1 MKHCKQ
7 CGQENKDQK
16 FCVNCGAKL
25 DDSSQPQG
33 NAGGKQPKKPMT
45 KKQKLAAVVAS
56 GVAILFIA
64 LYFIGAHFTSHE
76 RLVKNF
82 EAAVNDEDA
91 KKLAKTLNFQD
102 VDEKIGA
109 ADVKGFLE
117 YLKENPDEAGSMI
130 ESLHEQSGLISG
142 KGKQTSNKEELMEMF
157 FPSGEAALV
166 MIEEGNGFLFFDT
179 YKLTVEPAYVTL
191 KTNVEGTKLY
201 AGEKEIA
208 EAESEDYAYEYGP
221 LVPGLHTFQAVS
233 ETDFID
239 LSKEEEI
246 AVMSAEKDVDLS
258 LDATYIGF
266 DVPFEGELDS
276 RVVYNDET
284 IDFNIFDEEGFGPI
298 ALDESSSIAVEIDFP
313 WGTMTSLEHPLDRRE
328 IPVSFEVDKKLQK
341 SLEEALQDHVDLYL
355 ASWQKNDI
363 TKLGHLSDSLQETYQ
378 YEIESDNESAE
389 NGYGYDKQ
397 VFSMFLDTD
406 NVQIDFTEGDYYL
419 STIIKEDGATG
430 FYDKYDDSD
439 REESKANYEYSYTF
453 LYDKKSWVV
462 YDKNTSY
469 SDLISPAELA
479 VSSDLVTLGSAKTSK
494 TASAEVSSESN
505 NDADSDEAEE
515 VTLDYVYQMVEAI
528 NDNDY
533 ELVAPYIK
541 SGSDFEK
548 TQTELVDH
556 LNDSEMTQEV
566 IAASVTDVKEKD
578 GKWIVNTDETIKL
591 IYESGEEETE
601 DYQWEYT
608 VEKDGDSLVLSGIE

>member
-16 FCVNCGAKL
+16 FCVNCGAEL

-33 NAGGKQPKKPMT
+33 NAGGEQPKKPMT
-45 KKQKLAAVVAS
+45 KKQKLVALVAS

-82 EAAVNDEDA
+82 ESAVNDTDA

-109 ADVKGFLE
+109 DDVKGFLE
-117 YLKENPDEAGSMI
+117 YRKEAPDEAGSMI

-157 FPSGEAALV
+157 FPSGESPLV

-179 YKLTVEPAYVTL
+179 YKLTVEPSYVTL

-208 EAESEDYAYEYGP
+208 EAESDDYTYEYGP

-276 RVVYNDET
+276 SVVYNDET

-313 WGTMTSLEHPLDRRE
+313 WGTMTSAEHPLDRRE

-355 ASWQKNDI
+355 ASWQKNDVA
-363 TKLGHLSDSLQETYQ
+363 KLGHLSDSLQETYQ
-378 YEIESDNESAE
+378 YEIESDNESAG

-397 VFSMFLDTD
+397 VISMLLDTD
-406 NVQIDFTEGDYYL
+406 NVQVDFTEGDYYL
-419 STIIKEDGATG
+419 STIIKENVATG
-430 FYDKYDDSD
+430 FYDKYDDAD
-439 REESKANYEYSYTF
+439 REESEYNEELKYTF
-453 LYDKKSWVV
+453 LYDKKDWVV

-479 VSSDLVTLGSAKTSK
+479 VSSDLITLGSAKTGK
-494 TASAEVSSESN
+494 TANAEVSSESN

-578 GKWIVNTDETIKL
+578 GKWIVTTDETIKL
-591 IYESGEEETE
+591 IYESGKEETE
-601 DYQWEYT
+601 DYGWEYT
-608 VEKDGDSLVLSGIE
+608 VEKEGDSLVVSRIE

>member
-1 MKHCKQ
+1 
-7 CGQENKDQK
+7 
-16 FCVNCGAKL
+16 
-25 DDSSQPQG
+25 
-33 NAGGKQPKKPMT
+33 
-45 KKQKLAAVVAS
+45 
-56 GVAILFIA
+56 
-64 LYFIGAHFTSHE
+64 
-76 RLVKNF
+76 
-82 EAAVNDEDA
+82 A

-258 LDATYIGF
+258 LDATYIDF

-284 IDFNIFDEEGFGPI
+284 IDFKILDDEGFGPI
-298 ALDESSSIAVEIDFP
+298 ALDESSSIAVEIHDA

-328 IPVSFEVDKKLQK
+328 IPVSFELHKKLQK
-341 SLEEALQDHVDLYL
+341 SLGQALQDHVDLYL

-419 STIIKEDGATG
+419 GTIIKEDGATG

-462 YDKNTSY
+462 YDK
-469 SDLISPAELA
+469 
-479 VSSDLVTLGSAKTSK
+479 
-494 TASAEVSSESN
+494 
-505 NDADSDEAEE
+505 
-515 VTLDYVYQMVEAI
+515 
-528 NDNDY
+528 
-533 ELVAPYIK
+533 
-541 SGSDFEK
+541 
-548 TQTELVDH
+548 
-556 LNDSEMTQEV
+556 
-566 IAASVTDVKEKD
+566 
-578 GKWIVNTDETIKL
+578 
-591 IYESGEEETE
+591 
-601 DYQWEYT
+601 
-608 VEKDGDSLVLSGIE
+608 